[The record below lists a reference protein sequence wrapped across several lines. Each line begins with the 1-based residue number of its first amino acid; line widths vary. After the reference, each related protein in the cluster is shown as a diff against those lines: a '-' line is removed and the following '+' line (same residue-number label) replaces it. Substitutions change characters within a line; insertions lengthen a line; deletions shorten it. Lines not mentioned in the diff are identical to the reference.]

1 MDFSNLEAD
10 FSSLVAA
17 AADLCIKPWK
27 HAVIIQNS
35 DTNEL
40 VFSDDCLELLL
51 KIECRDLDGE
61 RYPLNDLELEIFRSG
76 TDLNLMFSW
85 CNQIERPIL
94 WHGKHSVWMNG
105 DNGQRCKAPPYG
117 CELESFARRVS
128 ALVEK
133 K

>member
-27 HAVIIQNS
+27 HAVIILNS

-51 KIECRDLDGE
+51 RIECRDLDGE
-61 RYPLNDLELEIFRSG
+61 RYPPVVCS
-76 TDLNLMFSW
+76 S
-85 CNQIERPIL
+85 CC
-94 WHGKHSVWMNG
+94 G
-105 DNGQRCKAPPYG
+105 D
-117 CELESFARRVS
+117 
-128 ALVEK
+128 
-133 K
+133 